1 MKRMFLIL
9 MISAAVASVA
19 GCSKNG
25 IPVSRL
31 NLPDASAP
39 PADTISY
46 PGVPQSAIYS
56 VSITQGDE
64 TKKLVVFENACPL
77 YQAGF
82 ENMTDNDQYPLNL
95 FEGRSISWVNFS
107 FSGTV
112 TIEVT
117 VLDQTKVPLGGSVR
131 ILPSRYGITPTQQ
144 GDKITFTMTDPGQCS
159 VEIGDNGF
167 KNGLMIFAN
176 PPETDIPDTSSGTY
190 KVLHNATAND
200 IASVADNYTGIYF
213 KKGVHDI
220 GVYKIPA
227 HIKNVYFEDGS
238 WVYGTL
244 IMDNNPGVKIWGRGV
259 LSSAR
264 LDYRQ
269 SHSVEAINQ
278 SNNIDLEGIVI
289 ADTKYFAVRLIGT
302 GNTVKW
308 VKVIGGWTYNTDGIA
323 AYANSSVS
331 HCFIWANDDNLKIYR
346 DNITVTD
353 CVCWQLNN
361 GGVIQLSW
369 GNGSSTNVTMS
380 HIDVLHAEWNSQASN
395 RGVLSMVGDKF
406 AVGGMFGLQKNF
418 LIEDLVTETPVPLVF
433 NIQPNAASPD
443 EIHGMTFKNWNVQMD
458 MAKGYSNYI
467 LCTDPAKKFDGLVFD
482 HFLFNGTQFTAAN
495 WLTLG
500 RFQISN
506 IETPVFQ

>member
-1 MKRMFLIL
+1 
-9 MISAAVASVA
+9 MIPVLVISLS
-19 GCSKNG
+19 GCSKNK

-31 NLPDASAP
+31 TP
-39 PADTISY
+39 PEPVVPVDTLSY
-46 PGVPQSAIYS
+46 PGVPQSTIYA
-56 VSITQGDE
+56 VSITQGSD
-64 TKKLVVFENACPL
+64 TQKLVVFENSCPI

-82 ENMTDNDQYPLNL
+82 ENMTSNDQYPLNL

-112 TIEVT
+112 TVEVT
-117 VLDQTKVPLGGSVR
+117 VLDQTKVPVGGSAS
-131 ILPSRYGITPTQQ
+131 ILPSRYGITPTVA
-144 GDKITFTMTDPGQCS
+144 GNKITFTLTNPGQCS
-159 VEIGDNGF
+159 VEVGGNGY

-176 PPETDIPDTSSGTY
+176 PPETDIPDTTTGTY
-190 KVLHNATAND
+190 AVERGATAAQMAA
-200 IASVADNYTGIYF
+200 IPAQYTGIYF

-220 GVYKIPA
+220 GVYHVPA
-227 HIKNVYFEDGS
+227 HIKHVYFEAGS

-244 IMDNNPGVKIWGRGV
+244 VMDNNPDVKIWGRGV

-269 SHSVEAINQ
+269 SHCVEAINQ
-278 SNNIDLEGIVI
+278 SNHIDLEGIVI

-308 VKVIGGWTYNTDGIA
+308 IKIIGGWTYNTDGIA
-323 AYANSSVS
+323 AYANSTVS
-331 HCFIWANDDNLKIYR
+331 HCFIWANDDNLKVYR
-346 DNITVTD
+346 DHITISD

-369 GNGSSTNVTMS
+369 GNGNSTDVTMS

-395 RGVLSMVGDKF
+395 RGVVSLVGDKF
-406 AVGGMFGLQKNF
+406 AAGGMYGLQKNF

-433 NIQPNAASPD
+433 NIQPNPASPD
-443 EIHGMTFKNWNVQMD
+443 EIHGMTFKDWNIRMD
-458 MAKGYSNYI
+458 MSKGYSNYI
-467 LCTDPAKKFDGLVFD
+467 LGTDPNKKFDGLVFD
-482 HFLFNGTQFTAAN
+482 HFVFNGTQFTAAN

-500 RFQISN
+500 RFQVSN
-506 IETPVFQ
+506 IETPIFQ